1 MLNVISIDSLD
12 NCKCSLISNTNDG
25 SNKVVLQINADVSK
39 NPKLEINSESIPITS
54 DDFEYEID
62 SKLYVGSDLLKFRI
76 TDDDHAGE
84 YFQIQKIAALDGNL
98 FLKQK
103 SNFQYVLVAFN
114 SDSGKDQ
121 ISVKV
126 GDTKTLPAGYDASV
140 VNSGDEKNV
149 VLNFLI
155 PQGEKGD
162 TPSFEIDS
170 NGHLIAIYP

>member
-12 NCKCSLISNTNDG
+12 NCKCILISNTNDG
-25 SNKVVLQINADVSK
+25 SNRVVLQINADVSK
-39 NPKLEINSESIPITS
+39 NPKLEINSESISITTN
-54 DDFEYEID
+54 DFEYEID

-76 TDDDHAGE
+76 TDNDHTGE
-84 YFQIQKIAALDGNL
+84 YFQIQKIVALNGNL

-114 SDSGKDQ
+114 SNPGKDQ

-140 VNSGDEKNV
+140 TNSGDEKNV
-149 VLNFLI
+149 VLNFSI
-155 PQGEKGD
+155 PQGKDGD
-162 TPSFEIDS
+162 TPSFEIDL